1 MHRHRVWD
9 WMRRM
14 ATPAS
19 GQGQGARER
28 SGGWLG
34 AARVVRLG
42 PRGGRGLHGQ
52 SETGTEEM

>member
-1 MHRHRVWD
+1 
-9 WMRRM
+9 M

-28 SGGWLG
+28 SGGWLRS
-34 AARVVRLG
+34 ARVVRLG
-42 PRGGRGLHGQ
+42 PRGGRGVHGQ